1 MIKPNFKDRHQFLK
15 ELFAV
20 EMGKT
25 NIKMNKLVYL
35 GKVILELKLMNE
47 FHYDYM
53 QPKDGNKVRL

>member
-1 MIKPNFKDRHQFLK
+1 
-15 ELFAV
+15 
-20 EMGKT
+20 MGKT

-35 GKVILELKLMNE
+35 GKVILELKLMYE

>member
-35 GKVILELKLMNE
+35 GKVILELKLMYE

-53 QPKDGNKVRL
+53 QPRY